1 MAESA
6 RRRKLG
12 ALLLLYA
19 VAAFA
24 AGALMLFGARTLGV
38 YVIERA
44 VYTPKRVLKMEK
56 ALFNEFIGWMN
67 EEGISDFADA
77 DAIQPWFTGRRH
89 LIISVYN
96 GGYIFDGS
104 ENATLVYSDVKDA
117 AATFELLQ
125 REYTDYWYTCPVTV
139 RGDFL
144 RTKVVRVMYFPM
156 YEAERYV
163 SYASLALGFLCFAAT
178 LLGLVG
184 RITRYIALL
193 TNELGVMAG
202 GELGHPMTVKGQD
215 ELTLLAENMEQMRLS
230 FIERL
235 KREEEM
241 KRASQSLLTDMSHD
255 IRTPLTALIGYLD
268 ILEQSERLS
277 PEDRQRYLT
286 AAHRR
291 AWQIKEMTDDLFEYA
306 LVYANPDA
314 ALVTQRL
321 DGLTLMAQLW
331 DETAFS
337 LESEGF
343 TCECRQAGENAPV
356 DANVK
361 LLKRV
366 FDNIA
371 SNARK
376 YADREKPIVAE
387 YGARDGAF
395 WLTVTNAVSP
405 QPSVGESSGIGLK
418 SCEKIAAL
426 HGGSFSHT
434 QEGERF
440 VIRFSLPVSA
450 AGEPE
455 QPQTSADDDDPAL
468 D

>member
-24 AGALMLFGARTLGV
+24 AGALVLFGARALGT

-44 VYTPKRVLKMEK
+44 VYTPARVLKMEK
-56 ALFNEFIGWMN
+56 SLFNEFIGWMN
-67 EEGISDFADA
+67 EKGLSDFADA
-77 DAIQPWFTGRRH
+77 DAIQPWFEGRRH

-96 GGYIFDGS
+96 AGYSFDGS
-104 ENATLVYSDVKDA
+104 ENATLVYSDVRDA
-117 AATFELLQ
+117 AATYELLQ

-163 SYASLALGFLCFAAT
+163 SYAALALGFLCFAAT

-193 TNELGVMAG
+193 TNELSVMAG

-235 KREEEM
+235 KREEDM

-268 ILEQSERLS
+268 LLEQSERFS
-277 PEDRQRYLT
+277 PEDRQRYLS

-314 ALVTQRL
+314 ALQTQRL
-321 DGLTLMAQLW
+321 DGITLMAQLW

-343 TCECRQAGENAPV
+343 ACECRVEGEDAPV

-376 YADREKPIVAE
+376 YADATQPVLAE

-395 WLTVTNAVSP
+395 TLTVTNAVSP
-405 QPSVGESSGIGLK
+405 RPSQGESSGIGMK

-426 HGGSFSHT
+426 HGGSFSYG

-440 VIRFSLPVSA
+440 VIRLTLPVA
-450 AGEPE
+450 PAGE
-455 QPQTSADDDDPAL
+455 ADDNGNADGDAADAAL
-468 D
+468 